1 MTRGAYGGRVA
12 VLANMHG
19 KEAAFGPIL
28 AGRLGVELTVPEGI
42 DTDAL
47 GTFTGEVAREGS
59 VEEAAMAKAALGL
72 AFTGGD
78 LALASE
84 GAYGPHPQI
93 PFMPFGVEVVAW
105 VDHRIGLTL
114 VEEVHDERP
123 VYDHVELG
131 PGEDPDPFLARIG
144 FPAQKLIVRPG
155 QKDLGP
161 RISKGI
167 GNRAELAEALAQARR
182 LSPDRKAFVQTDM
195 RAHCNPRRMETLG
208 RLAQKLAARLETPC
222 PACAAPGFGR
232 TSVDRDL
239 PCSWCGE
246 PTHLVRAE
254 LWSCCACAY
263 REDRPRCDGRAEADP
278 GTCPRC
284 NP

>member
-12 VLANMHG
+12 VLATMHG

-123 VYDHVELG
+123 VYDHVELLWLPPVVQEVSDPIGVWPSANFFQASLYGISRSRG
-131 PGEDPDPFLARIG
+131 P
-144 FPAQKLIVRPG
+144 
-155 QKDLGP
+155 
-161 RISKGI
+161 
-167 GNRAELAEALAQARR
+167 
-182 LSPDRKAFVQTDM
+182 
-195 RAHCNPRRMETLG
+195 
-208 RLAQKLAARLETPC
+208 
-222 PACAAPGFGR
+222 
-232 TSVDRDL
+232 
-239 PCSWCGE
+239 SW
-246 PTHLVRAE
+246 
-254 LWSCCACAY
+254 
-263 REDRPRCDGRAEADP
+263 
-278 GTCPRC
+278 
-284 NP
+284 